1 KAKQGKPAIPA
12 ANTQLTPNAIPAAN
26 AQGTPEIPAV
36 IAQGTPSEN
45 ITKSKQGK
53 PQVTETRQAI
63 DASQQA
69 VIELAQYAAARDV
82 DLLPQQ
88 VRQLRDVVKSDN
100 SPEAVAAAVARAK
113 DVVNVQA

>member
-1 KAKQGKPAIPA
+1 QAAQVAKEVFTASQQTPTPYAVPSAQDNSVPVFVKAKQGKPAIPA
-12 ANTQLTPNAIPAAN
+12 ANTQLTPNTIPAAN

-69 VIELAQYAAARDV
+69 
-82 DLLPQQ
+82 
-88 VRQLRDVVKSDN
+88 
-100 SPEAVAAAVARAK
+100 
-113 DVVNVQA
+113 